1 MKKKISLVQVNF
13 QQGPKDL
20 HSFYLPYSV
29 GCLWAYA
36 NSFDSIQQNYQLD
49 QVLWRRDPLATM
61 VQQLQHSD
69 VVGFSTYVWNRNYNY
84 ELARLVKQAN
94 PNCFIMFGGPEPAVA
109 DPAVFEKH
117 PYIDAIIVR
126 EGEITFKNLL
136 DNLDQTETVPGIVFN
151 KNGVAVDTGPAARI
165 EDIAILPSPYL
176 TGFFDK
182 IVADNPQVLEWAATL
197 ETNRGCPYACTFC
210 DWGSLTYNKVK
221 KLELDRIFAEIEW
234 MGKNR
239 IGWMSITDANFGM
252 FIERD
257 NMILDKFLEVQNRTG
272 YPISFTANY
281 AKNQKA
287 EVLDM
292 ITKIIRSSKNH
303 IGGHKVS
310 IQSLH
315 EPVLDII
322 KRKNLKLD
330 DCAKIFALA
339 EERGIPIG
347 TEMIMGLPGESK
359 QTWRENIWK
368 LFKMGLHNNIE
379 MYICQ
384 LLENSEMNLVQR
396 EVYDIKTVKVVDYMN
411 ISSGQTHNEIEEN
424 IEVVASTS
432 SMSFDDTIDS
442 AVFNWFITTFHFYGF
457 SNFLSRYLYKSQGV
471 EYEDFYHTLHQF
483 MCQDEYFA
491 QQRQIFKEIVVQW
504 FSQGKIDDDH
514 NIQGFHINGLN
525 MFEITVMDIH
535 TKEHKIHEW
544 FDLIYN
550 YIAETY
556 SIEAHTLEDL
566 FKLQTN
572 TPVLYSQLNQYPK
585 IINFDSNVYEY
596 ITSNKD
602 VPFQATPSTL
612 HFEFPEKGIDSLDKF
627 VESLYYRRLRHFG
640 TTWIKNES

>member
-1 MKKKISLVQVNF
+1 MKKISLVQVNF

-20 HSFYLPYSV
+20 NSFYLPYSV

-49 QVLWRRDPLATM
+49 QVLWRRDLLANM
-61 VQQLQHSD
+61 VQQLHHSD

-84 ELARLVKQAN
+84 ELARLVKRAN
-94 PNCFIMFGGPEPAVA
+94 PNCFIMFGGPEPAVT

-136 DNLDQTETVPGIVFN
+136 DNLDQAETVPGIVFN

-165 EDIAILPSPYL
+165 EDITVLPSPYL

-182 IVADNPQVLEWAATL
+182 IIADNPQVLEWSATL

-221 KLELDRIFAEIEW
+221 KLDLERIFAEIEW
-234 MGKNR
+234 MGQKR

-252 FIERD
+252 FVDRD

-272 YPISFTANY
+272 YPTLFAANY

-303 IGGHKVS
+303 IPGHKVS

-347 TEMIMGLPGESK
+347 TEMIMGLPGDSK
-359 QTWRENIWK
+359 QTWRESIWK
-368 LFKMGLHNNIE
+368 LFKMGLHSNIE

-384 LLENSEMNLVQR
+384 MLENSEMNLVQR
-396 EVYDIKTVKVVDYMN
+396 EVYDIKTVKVLDYMHCPHEA
-411 ISSGQTHNEIEEN
+411 HNEIEES
-424 IEVVASTS
+424 IEVVISNS
-432 SMSFDDTIDS
+432 SMTFDDTVDT

-471 EYEDFYHTLHQF
+471 EYEDFYRGLHRF
-483 MCQDEYFA
+483 MCQDEYFV
-491 QQRQIFKEIVVQW
+491 QQRQIFKEIVMQW
-504 FSQGKIDDDH
+504 FSQGRIDDAYK
-514 NIQGFHINGLN
+514 IQSFHIKADT
-525 MFEITVMDIH
+525 MFAFTVLDIH
-535 TKEHKIHEW
+535 TRENKIQEW

-550 YIAETY
+550 YITETY
-556 SIEAHTLEDL
+556 SIEEHTLEEL
-566 FKLQTN
+566 FKLQIN
-572 TPVLYSQLNQYPK
+572 APVLYSQLDQYPK
-585 IINFDSNVYEY
+585 IINFDSNIYEY
-596 ITSNKD
+596 ITSNKNLEL
-602 VPFQATPSTL
+602 QTTPSAL
-612 HFEFPEKGIDSLDKF
+612 RFEFLEEGITSLDKF

-640 TTWIKNES
+640 TAWIKNEN